1 MKCFGCSKYIV
12 SKNYCSLCDNLFCSD
27 SCIEDHKIT
36 YHRISKAFNYNPNLA
51 QPTIPSNTLINSKY
65 ITEGEI
71 SHRIEYNK
79 IYNLNNFV
87 QIMANNNKPYIIGSG
102 SYGQV
107 YLCQNIINHKYYAIK
122 HMDKSRLKKAL
133 KTLAGIYTEIDLQSI
148 ISHQNIIQLLY
159 VHESKQNLI

>member
-12 SKNYCSLCDNLFCSD
+12 SKKYCSLCENLFCSD
-27 SCIEDHKIT
+27 SCVEAHKIA
-36 YHRISKAFNYNPNLA
+36 YHRINKSLIKNANLN
-51 QPTIPSNTLINSKY
+51 QPILVQTPQINSKY

-71 SHRIEYNK
+71 LQKIEYNK

-87 QIMANNNKPYIIGSG
+87 QIMSKNNKPYIIGSG

-107 YLCQNIINHKYYAIK
+107 YLCKNIINNKFYAIK

-133 KTLAGIYTEIDLQSI
+133 KTFSGIYTEIDL
-148 ISHQNIIQLLY
+148 
-159 VHESKQNLI
+159 